1 MAQKL
6 TARERLRRIAEIWF
20 LREPLLFG
28 VWMTHQLLASSHLQT
43 IRVNHGQIEYNPHF
57 IDSLNPH
64 ELEQAMQFEATRILL
79 RHPYSRRKENSERSY
94 LASNITL
101 QEYLQSSLP
110 FPNAQ
115 DVFGDIRSRLPGGAA
130 LISPP

>member
-1 MAQKL
+1 MSQKLMAQKL

-79 RHPYSRRKENSERSY
+79 RHPYSR
-94 LASNITL
+94 
-101 QEYLQSSLP
+101 QQ
-110 FPNAQ
+110 FP
-115 DVFGDIRSRLPGGAA
+115 VS
-130 LISPP
+130 